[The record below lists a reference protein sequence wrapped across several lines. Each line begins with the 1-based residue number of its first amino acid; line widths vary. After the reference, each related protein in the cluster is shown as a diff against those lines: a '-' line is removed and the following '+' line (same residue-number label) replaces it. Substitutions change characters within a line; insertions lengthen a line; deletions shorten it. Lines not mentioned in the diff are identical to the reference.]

1 MWQARREA
9 GPNGFA
15 CVVVWLWENGIA
27 GGLKMA
33 TAKDSLRIKVDQ
45 LSEEEAQEILGLI
58 ATKRAAGTGATL
70 TREVV
75 RERLA
80 GRAAFRVPSTNAG
93 PFRKRKRIQ
102 CLGVPASEMLIAD
115 RR

>member
-1 MWQARREA
+1 
-9 GPNGFA
+9 
-15 CVVVWLWENGIA
+15 
-27 GGLKMA
+27 MA
-33 TAKDSLRIKVDQ
+33 TAKESLRRKVDQ
-45 LSEEEAQEILGLI
+45 LTEEEALEVLGLI
-58 ATKRAAGTGATL
+58 ATKGSERAAGATL

-80 GRAAFRVPSTNAG
+80 DRAAFRVPPANAG

-102 CLGVPASEMLIAD
+102 CLGVPASEALIAD

>member
-15 CVVVWLWENGIA
+15 CVVVWLWENGIG

-70 TREVV
+70 TWEVV

-93 PFRKRKRIQ
+93 PYLKRKRIQ

>member
-1 MWQARREA
+1 MRVPTLYLLYTGTSQPSTGYSGYAA
-9 GPNGFA
+9 LAN
-15 CVVVWLWENGIA
+15 
-27 GGLKMA
+27 
-33 TAKDSLRIKVDQ
+33 VDQ
-45 LSEEEAQEILGLI
+45 
-58 ATKRAAGTGATL
+58 RAAGAAL

-80 GRAAFRVPSTNAG
+80 GRAALRVPSANAE

-102 CLGVPASEMLIAD
+102 CPGVPASEMLIAD

>member
-1 MWQARREA
+1 M
-9 GPNGFA
+9 
-15 CVVVWLWENGIA
+15 VVWLWENGIG

-33 TAKDSLRIKVDQ
+33 TAKDSLRSKVDR

-58 ATKRAAGTGATL
+58 AAKGAAGTGATL

-80 GRAAFRVPSTNAG
+80 GRAAFRVPPANAA
-93 PFRKRKRIQ
+93 PFQKRKRIQ
-102 CLGVPASEMLIAD
+102 CPGVPASEMLIAD

>member
-1 MWQARREA
+1 LR
-9 GPNGFA
+9 GGL
-15 CVVVWLWENGIA
+15 VVGKWIG

-33 TAKDSLRIKVDQ
+33 TAKESLRSKVDQ
-45 LSEEEAQEILGLI
+45 LTEEEAQEILGLI
-58 ATKRAAGTGATL
+58 ATKGAAGTGATL

-75 RERLA
+75 KERLA
-80 GRAAFRVPSTNAG
+80 GRAAFRVPPTNAE